1 MSRFDIVAIAASA
14 GGLPA
19 LGQILSGL
27 SRDFPASI
35 VIVQHLD
42 PTHRSWMADILGR
55 QTELVVKEAENGEAI
70 KKATAYIAPPDKHL
84 LVTGGKML
92 SLTDTKQ
99 VQWVR
104 PSADILFE
112 SVAKSFGN
120 RAIAVVLTGSGK
132 DGARGVTAIKQH
144 GGIVI
149 VQDEKSSQH
158 FGMPSAAIET
168 GLVDYVVPLDE
179 ISAKLMALIV
189 GEEIHAN

>member
-19 LGQILSGL
+19 IGLILSGL
-27 SRDFPASI
+27 SKDFPATI

-42 PTHRSWMADILGR
+42 PNHRSWMADILGR
-55 QTELVVKEAENGEAI
+55 QTGLVVKQAENGEAI
-70 KKATAYIAPPDKHL
+70 KQATAYIAPPDKHL
-84 LVTGGKML
+84 LVNSDNTL
-92 SLTDTKQ
+92 LLAETEL
-99 VQWVR
+99 VQFVR

-112 SVAKSFGN
+112 SVAKSFGD
-120 RAIAVVLTGSGK
+120 RAICVVLTGSGK
-132 DGARGVTAIKQH
+132 DGATGVRTIKRY

-149 VQDEKSSQH
+149 AQDEKSSQH

-168 GLVDYVVPLDE
+168 GLVDYVVPLGE
-179 ISAKLMALIV
+179 ISAKLMALVV